1 MKNKKTTMNTESD
14 ESIARAL
21 AEQEEQ
27 ARQRRQSPQVF
38 EYPGD
43 LRRRQQQHQS
53 DPTAAPCP
61 GGCGPLQVRIA
72 TSSVVCNAC
81 NRIMTNDELDHAC
94 PMCDYHECELCRIK
108 RENPPSRGTVVQG
121 RNLSTGRSPP
131 AAVRAIPSSYV
142 PPQPQPQPFFIG
154 RRRTPMC
161 QIPCVVGPNS
171 VCVEM

>member
-1 MKNKKTTMNTESD
+1 MKNEPIANTEND

-27 ARQRRQSPQVF
+27 AGRLLQPQVF

-43 LRRRQQQHQS
+43 IRRRKQEL
-53 DPTAAPCP
+53 DPSTGLCP

-72 TSSVVCNAC
+72 TSGVVCNAC
-81 NRIMTNDELDHAC
+81 NRVMENDELDHAC
-94 PMCDYHECELCRIK
+94 PLCDYHECEFCRI
-108 RENPPSRGTVVQG
+108 RGSNPPRGTVVRG
-121 RNLSTGRSPP
+121 RNIPTHHSPP
-131 AAVRAIPSSYV
+131 AATV
-142 PPQPQPQPFFIG
+142 PASELPQPQPLPQPFFG
-154 RRRTPMC
+154 VRRRAPMC